1 MGKSLKDNIQELIDR
16 GLLSVSKD
24 IQGNLY
30 GLVRDKIDKIT
41 GYLLYDN
48 DFKMSFR
55 KLYNKEY
62 QEMLSTQDVQSAVEI
77 IEILTSDEVEE
88 IEVCKRIFNN
98 GFQFAYELDKDD
110 GTCVWIEEGKVSL
123 TQTEG
128 IIFRHSANYAN
139 QVEPNLNI
147 KPKKLLGFMKKHFN
161 LKSDRDVK
169 LLTLYLVTAFWGLC
183 INHPILVL
191 TGEKGSSKS
200 STLRKLERL
209 IDPKSSD
216 LTSGIPKGND
226 GLALRLYNSYYV
238 ALDNL
243 SSLSSRISDLLA
255 TAITGGC
262 ITKRALYKNSG
273 EVILD
278 IKAVVAINGVSL
290 VAKESDLLDR
300 SLIITLDR
308 IPPDE
313 ILTEEELWNEFE
325 QDRSDILGCCFKIL
339 ASAMNDTEEIETKNK
354 IRMADFHIACIK
366 VGRVLGWSEDEISD
380 LLWANQKNVNKCT
393 LDEDIVALCVIEL
406 MQERRQYTN
415 SVSGLL
421 NDLLEVADKNS
432 ITSTLLPK
440 TPNHLSTRLNKAK
453 SNLQSEYGI
462 AYYIKN
468 VGTFKQITI
477 KKNKKLAKV
486 ATEEDSL

>member
-1 MGKSLKDNIQELIDR
+1 MGKCLKDDIQELIDR
-16 GLLSVSKD
+16 GLLSVRKD
-24 IQGNLY
+24 MQGNLY
-30 GLVRDKIDKIT
+30 GMIRDNNDNTT

-48 DFKMSFR
+48 EFKMPFR
-55 KLYNKEY
+55 KLYNNQY
-62 QEMLSTQDVQSAVEI
+62 QEMLSTQDIQSAVEF
-77 IEILTSDEVEE
+77 IEILASDGVEE

-98 GFQFAYELDKDD
+98 GFQFAYELNKDN
-110 GTCVWIEEGKVSL
+110 GTCVWLEEGKVSL

-128 IIFRHSANYAN
+128 IIFRHAANYAN
-139 QVEPNLNI
+139 QVEPNLDI
-147 KPKKLLGFMKKHFN
+147 KPKKLLSFVKKHFN
-161 LKSDRDVK
+161 LKSDRDIK
-169 LLTLYLVTAFWGLC
+169 LLTLYLVSSFWGLC

-200 STLRKLERL
+200 MTFRKLERL

-216 LTSGIPKGND
+216 LTSGVPKGND
-226 GLALRLYNSYYV
+226 GLALRLYNSYFV

-243 SSLSSRISDLLA
+243 SSLSRKISDIIA

-262 ITKRALYKNSG
+262 ITKRALYRNSG

-278 IKAVVAINGVSL
+278 IKSVVAINGVSL

-300 SLIITLDR
+300 SLILTLDR
-308 IPPDE
+308 IPSDE

-325 QDRSDILGCCFKIL
+325 QDRPDILGCCFKIL

-366 VGRVLGWSEDEISD
+366 VGRVLGWSEDEVSD
-380 LLWANQKNVNKCT
+380 LLWENQKNVNKCT

-406 MQERRQYTN
+406 MQKKREYVS

-432 ITSTLLPK
+432 IMSTLLPK
-440 TPNHLSTRLNKAK
+440 TPNHLSAKLNKAK
-453 SNLQSEYGI
+453 SNLESEYGI
-462 AYYIKN
+462 TYYIKN
-468 VGTFKQITI
+468 IGTFKQITI
-477 KKNKKLAKV
+477 KK
-486 ATEEDSL
+486 E